1 MKCFTDDHCGGLTT
15 VPQEHQD
22 DILEI
27 ITAVNIKPD
36 RGTAPDFRDA
46 FNIGLQTRGW
56 STKTSL
62 STGTKISISST
73 KGTTG
78 LCMQTGGNMSR
89 MYADLLK
96 LQHLYVTGKIKC
108 GVMIVPSKPTAK
120 LLGDNMV
127 HASRLVQEL
136 TLFKKVIHIPMI
148 ICSFE

>member
-1 MKCFTDDHCGGLTT
+1 MKCFTNDHCGGLAA
-15 VPQEHQD
+15 VPREHQE
-22 DILEI
+22 DIQEV
-27 ITAVNIKPD
+27 ITAVDIKPD
-36 RGTAPDFRDA
+36 RGTAPAFRDA
-46 FNIGLQTRGW
+46 FNMGLQARGW

-62 STGTKISISST
+62 STDSKISISST
-73 KGTTG
+73 KGATG

-136 TLFKKVIHIPMI
+136 TLFKKVIHVPMI

>member
-1 MKCFTDDHCGGLTT
+1 MRCVTDDHCGGLAT

-22 DILEI
+22 DTHEV
-27 ITAVNIKPD
+27 ITEVNIKPD

-46 FNIGLQTRGW
+46 FNMGLQARGW

-62 STGTKISISST
+62 STGSKISISST

-120 LLGDNMV
+120 LLGDNVV

-148 ICSFE
+148 ICSFD